1 MSPRTRGDPA
11 PTRPLSFLFSSKKI
25 PDNIVDEHSLLLYI
39 KFCAER
45 PKRDRKGND
54 IPGTFVGA
62 SQLKKLFFG
71 ALRIRKEQ
79 DANLP
84 TLARTRPAT
93 SVIVYDSIKTRMD
106 EALTREREGLV
117 PEEDAPDIRA
127 NTWLSQVTEEQLRDV
142 GFGFLA
148 HRQLRLAVWSH
159 LAWTAQ
165 HASGN
170 RGDDFCAL
178 KLAELQPTVLKH
190 PDKRTDIYA
199 VLGMQSEEK
208 AGKRGMRTVI
218 NPVYSTFIANAKPE
232 MCPLGGFAFYFHYI
246 YDEKKIIDTMKLD
259 YKINKS
265 WRQIRVLHGPKSPTT
280 PFNEQNFY
288 NLISKAYVHAGFTSR
303 LKAHLARHLLGYR
316 QESMGVDPLET
327 SKLGWVRGQT
337 YMDTYAPALP
347 KTAILGAA
355 GFRSDEIYNPV
366 WRRVRVPEVFL
377 QLVCPM
383 AEEMREKVAGVEHL
397 SGAFNHWE
405 MVIELRE
412 YFFKC
417 GAAIW
422 QLVPNS
428 TIFRL
433 PAFQN
438 ADVRNWMTTGYPAQ
452 LSALQAAAGDPLEI
466 ERIQNVQ
473 LVRVLN
479 GMRGSLSSM
488 TQELRELRAMVG
500 RRTAM
505 FTPARG
511 FSPNAYHRNALEAT
525 RTVLDHDEALP
536 GTLILPDLPDRLTST
551 PVRQFSTSDRVQQ
564 SSSSHSVQ
572 QSSNS
577 TPTPSRPESSPAPR
591 LVTQVELVLPPLAAF
606 FLQGQPIGMV
616 HPVFGMRS
624 ARWVED
630 IFPAIL
636 RPALCWDV
644 WCPSNTMEQFE
655 SIKEIWEVYS
665 IGERICDDDGTRTK
679 MKPPLKLVAQFF
691 RHEWR
696 SSTDKKEQ
704 NRKAKA
710 WQRFREIPEWIE
722 HAMTNRRIS
731 LEVAIQELEDL
742 RAAESATEEPRG
754 LNWLANHL
762 ANQRKE
768 AVRRQEGESFNA
780 DPKASST
787 RSQEGESSNTDPTAS
802 DTTTTGKKRARAVD
816 ARRPGLAVYEN
827 VLKDKKAVSVIFNLS
842 QIILLRQ
849 GSFLLVLLL
858 DHDMGAPKLWQIL
871 SSAAKNRSLLHL
883 TTTEGFQTDQQ
894 RQKTFIVGVDI
905 SIKIEAFVATLT
917 AARVYHHG
925 IGGQN
930 AGTPPYSAGTSL
942 FLPGTL
948 LFDAGTKLVPRSSTL
963 VPTWYLPL
971 GATPGCSRQP
981 RGDSPARHQHVAFF
995 YTTIDDDLNPPVP
1008 SLPLPP
1014 LRCRL
1019 SHNPRPH
1026 GPPSA
1031 PPERRRQALTTQPL
1045 VSPVP
1050 AVAIAFHH
1058 VPPTSRRNPSR
1069 CRFQPSTSPPALRL
1083 PPLSSLQLGLTSV
1096 RPGDC
1101 AAHPP
1106 CPLAPP
1112 RPAPTRTAVRE
1123 MLKDDDGNELQYC
1136 RRGVLA
1142 FPRRA
1147 LLRQLST
1154 VHGVSFEPSSPARLC
1169 MHAARSRAGFLLPP
1183 TCTISSLR
1191 PSLSPMYPFPP
1202 PPLVIA
1208 PFCEQLGDVPI
1219 PTSRTPTLN
1228 VSAIP
1233 RTDAEA
1239 HGGATAARFEAI
1251 NPETMI
1257 FFLPPKVQICQ
1268 WRRPTPSLCGEMHD
1282 VAMD

>member
-1 MSPRTRGDPA
+1 MPTVGAIPIDPVLLGVGKRSADSVEIPSSATLTQSGNAALVTLASSPTTTADSPDASTCPPGPGETKEDYEACLAKVTRKAPLVAACDTLALKIPKNAKLERLRTELVKHWFPPLATGSRSRRNASFPAARGTKTAASFSSTSEASTSTHHRGELRGGVSLSSVPNPLRAQRSTHRHDPSAARLVANTTNSGPQIAGTSVRLIPETAPLLLPSALPRTPQHAALPLRPTAPVDSPEVDVVPTQENEQEESEESEAALLRQYNVPGANAYEMLGYEDEDEEGEREGEDEEEGEGESDDDGPEDMDAFRRGVRVA
-11 PTRPLSFLFSSKKI
+11 AVQRFEKNRRPGGRKTQNAMVRAWNEFTTMFTSSNKI

-45 PKRDRKGND
+45 PKRNRKGED

-79 DANLP
+79 DASLP

-106 EALTREREGLV
+106 EALTRERNGLV

-127 NTWLSQVTEEQLRDV
+127 NTWLSQVTEEQLTKV

-148 HRQLRLAVWSH
+148 HRQLRLAVWGH

-170 RGDDFCAL
+170 R
-178 KLAELQPTVLKH
+178 
-190 PDKRTDIYA
+190 DKRTDIWA

-246 YDEKKIIDTMKLD
+246 YDEKKVIDTMKLD

-280 PFNEQNFY
+280 PFNEQNLY
-288 NLISKAYVHAGFTSR
+288 NLISKAYVPAGFTSR

-355 GFRSDEIYNPV
+355 GFRSDEIYDPV
-366 WRRVRVPEVFL
+366 WRRVRVPEAFL
-377 QLVCPM
+377 TLVCPM
-383 AEEMREKVAGVEHL
+383 AEEIREKVAGVEHL

-412 YFFKC
+412 YFFQC

-422 QLVPNS
+422 QLLPNS

-438 ADVRNWMTTGYPAQ
+438 TDVRNWMTTGYLPQ

-473 LVRVLN
+473 LARVLN
-479 GMRGSLSSM
+479 GMRASLSGM

-511 FSPNAYHRNALEAT
+511 FSPSAYHRNALEAT
-525 RTVLDHDEALP
+525 RTVLDHDEPLP
-536 GTLILPDLPDRLTST
+536 GTLIFSDPPDRLNST
-551 PVRQFSTSDRVQQ
+551 PMRQSSTSDHMQQ
-564 SSSSHSVQ
+564 SASPRSLQ
-572 QSSNS
+572 QSSNL
-577 TPTPSRPESSPAPR
+577 TPVPSRPESSPAPR

-606 FLQGQPIGMV
+606 FPQGQPIGMI

-644 WCPSNTMEQFE
+644 WCPSKTMEQFE
-655 SIKEIWEVYS
+655 SIEEIWEVYS
-665 IGERICDDDGTRTK
+665 IGERICDDDDTRTK

-691 RHEWR
+691 QHEWR

-710 WQRFREIPEWIE
+710 WERFREIPEWIE

-731 LEVAIQELEDL
+731 LEMAIQELEDL
-742 RAAESATEEPRG
+742 RAAGSATDEPRG

-762 ANQRKE
+762 AGQRKE
-768 AVRRQEGESFNA
+768 AVRQQGGEPFNA
-780 DPKASST
+780 DPKASGT

-802 DTTTTGKKRARAVD
+802 GTTTTGKKRARAVD
-816 ARRPGLAVYEN
+816 ARRPSMSA
-827 VLKDKKAVSVIFNLS
+827 KKT
-842 QIILLRQ
+842 
-849 GSFLLVLLL
+849 
-858 DHDMGAPKLWQIL
+858 KT
-871 SSAAKNRSLLHL
+871 KN
-883 TTTEGFQTDQQ
+883 
-894 RQKTFIVGVDI
+894 
-905 SIKIEAFVATLT
+905 
-917 AARVYHHG
+917 
-925 IGGQN
+925 
-930 AGTPPYSAGTSL
+930 
-942 FLPGTL
+942 
-948 LFDAGTKLVPRSSTL
+948 
-963 VPTWYLPL
+963 
-971 GATPGCSRQP
+971 
-981 RGDSPARHQHVAFF
+981 
-995 YTTIDDDLNPPVP
+995 
-1008 SLPLPP
+1008 
-1014 LRCRL
+1014 
-1019 SHNPRPH
+1019 
-1026 GPPSA
+1026 
-1031 PPERRRQALTTQPL
+1031 
-1045 VSPVP
+1045 
-1050 AVAIAFHH
+1050 
-1058 VPPTSRRNPSR
+1058 
-1069 CRFQPSTSPPALRL
+1069 
-1083 PPLSSLQLGLTSV
+1083 
-1096 RPGDC
+1096 
-1101 AAHPP
+1101 AH
-1106 CPLAPP
+1106 
-1112 RPAPTRTAVRE
+1112 
-1123 MLKDDDGNELQYC
+1123 
-1136 RRGVLA
+1136 
-1142 FPRRA
+1142 
-1147 LLRQLST
+1147 
-1154 VHGVSFEPSSPARLC
+1154 
-1169 MHAARSRAGFLLPP
+1169 
-1183 TCTISSLR
+1183 
-1191 PSLSPMYPFPP
+1191 
-1202 PPLVIA
+1202 
-1208 PFCEQLGDVPI
+1208 
-1219 PTSRTPTLN
+1219 
-1228 VSAIP
+1228 
-1233 RTDAEA
+1233 
-1239 HGGATAARFEAI
+1239 
-1251 NPETMI
+1251 
-1257 FFLPPKVQICQ
+1257 
-1268 WRRPTPSLCGEMHD
+1268 
-1282 VAMD
+1282 